1 MLIFSFFYL
10 QAYGTKILLD
20 KLESIIVYRVV
31 KKKLKYFKFDRQF
44 TFIFMEGIYEV
55 VKFYI

>member
-31 KKKLKYFKFDRQF
+31 KKKLKYFRFDRQF

>member
-31 KKKLKYFKFDRQF
+31 KKKLKYFRFDRQF
-44 TFIFMEGIYEV
+44 TLIFMEGIYEV

>member
-10 QAYGTKILLD
+10 QACGTKILLD

-31 KKKLKYFKFDRQF
+31 KKKLKYFRFDRQF